1 MMQTY
6 LFDDNGD
13 LWDAKSRRLAEV
25 LQASIGG
32 DELLNYVIRNLGFV
46 GISEASDSVRI
57 RLRPSVVSQ
66 TAFSALLYWLHDRPI
81 KRVLLSLLGTDW
93 SHELLGSRDEAVQ
106 RLMASVPFKSEDRE
120 GDFLRQTRPLD
131 DLPTGGPLRA
141 LLAHWSE
148 TGGKFDRERA
158 APLLENALDRRFVLV
173 EAASHSPSVYFKDVG
188 RGLAQ
193 LADYW
198 LSQSINLRV
207 EDQPDYAY
215 GKWVS
220 DIYREVIATGKP
232 SLEEIDAV
240 VTWPENRRESF
251 RYRRLVVPF
260 RGLRNSNLALS
271 ATVIDLDVNLRRKP
285 G

>member
-1 MMQTY
+1 MQTY

-81 KRVLLSLLGTDW
+81 KRVLLSLLGTEW
-93 SHELLGSRDEAVQ
+93 SHELLGSRDEAV
-106 RLMASVPFKSEDRE
+106 
-120 GDFLRQTRPLD
+120 
-131 DLPTGGPLRA
+131 
-141 LLAHWSE
+141 H
-148 TGGKFDRERA
+148 
-158 APLLENALDRRFVLV
+158 ALDRRFVLV

-188 RGLAQ
+188 SGLAK
-193 LADYW
+193 LAEYW
-198 LSQSINLRV
+198 LSQAINLRV

-220 DIYREVIATGKP
+220 GIYREVIATGKP

-240 VTWPENRRESF
+240 ITWPENRRENF
-251 RYRRLVVPF
+251 RYHRLVVPF
-260 RGLRNSNLALS
+260 RGPRNSNLALS